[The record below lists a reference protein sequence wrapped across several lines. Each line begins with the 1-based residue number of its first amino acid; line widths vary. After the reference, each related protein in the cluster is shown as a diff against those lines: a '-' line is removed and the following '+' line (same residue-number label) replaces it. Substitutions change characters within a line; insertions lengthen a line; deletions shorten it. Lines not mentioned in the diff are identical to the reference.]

1 MFADINYFSFKEII
15 MNSSIKNSDTQAEN
29 VLFGIVGAFL
39 FSLVGGVLYYLLYQ
53 MGYLAALS
61 GLVGVIC
68 AIKGYSF
75 FAKKES
81 TKGTVISVIIA
92 ALVLVAAWYLCVAS
106 DLHAAY
112 NEWYAQGEVDSIPS
126 FFDCVRVVPD
136 ILKDFPE
143 YFKDLAISLILAA
156 VGCGSY
162 IANTIKNRRLKAE
175 ASTNN
180 AAPTSDSEPASAEQE
195 EKSDEDAEEASDENT
210 EVKN

>member
-1 MFADINYFSFKEII
+1 

-68 AIKGYSF
+68 AITGYSF

-106 DLHAAY
+106 DQVS
-112 NEWYAQGEVDSIPS
+112 N
-126 FFDCVRVVPD
+126 
-136 ILKDFPE
+136 
-143 YFKDLAISLILAA
+143 ILA
-156 VGCGSY
+156 
-162 IANTIKNRRLKAE
+162 
-175 ASTNN
+175 
-180 AAPTSDSEPASAEQE
+180 
-195 EKSDEDAEEASDENT
+195 
-210 EVKN
+210 